1 MNALVAR
8 PVQHNTLN
16 VYRTLPPNCIAF
28 VVNDHYSLPF
38 IRPGE
43 CVVVDT
49 EDKTARV
56 GDIYVIEWSG
66 GRRNLC
72 QARHSSVVYQREG
85 HAPRWNVGSMRT
97 TTREEFEAWLAE
109 PKKRGAIPEWNRA
122 WTEGP
127 FTIEHLESKLVGAVI
142 GLYQPGARGMT
153 RFSARPV
160 DNGESGEK
168 P

>member
-1 MNALVAR
+1 MNALVTQA
-8 PVQHNTLN
+8 VQHNTLN
-16 VYRTLPPNCIAF
+16 VYRTLPPNCIALT
-28 VVNDHYSLPF
+28 VDDHYSLPF

-49 EDKTARV
+49 ENKTARV
-56 GDIYVIEWSG
+56 GDIYVIEWMG

-97 TTREEFEAWLAE
+97 TTREEFETWLAE
-109 PKKRGAIPEWNRA
+109 PIKPGVISEWNRS

-127 FTIEHLESKLVGAVI
+127 FTLDHLESKLVGAVI
-142 GLYQPGARGMT
+142 GLYQPSVRQVINNGG
-153 RFSARPV
+153 RPS
-160 DNGESGEK
+160 NKGEAGR
-168 P
+168 